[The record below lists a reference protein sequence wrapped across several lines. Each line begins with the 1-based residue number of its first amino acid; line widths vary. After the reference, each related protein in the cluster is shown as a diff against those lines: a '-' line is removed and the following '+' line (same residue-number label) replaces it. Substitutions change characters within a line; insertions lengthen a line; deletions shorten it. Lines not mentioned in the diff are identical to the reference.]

1 MYSLL
6 HYIHLNYSTMN
17 LRVRSVFTSIFA
29 WYYKFKVSSYKERRD
44 FEMIKMYINFS
55 YFLIGANR
63 LNELFIKEE
72 LK

>member
-1 MYSLL
+1 M
-6 HYIHLNYSTMN
+6 
-17 LRVRSVFTSIFA
+17 FTECIFA
-29 WYYKFKVSSYKERRD
+29 WYYKFKVSSYKEIRD